1 MRYERFRA
9 IGDRH
14 GKLIELI
21 RTGEYSTPFLAEQLD
36 CSEQTIYRDIEFLKE
51 QGYSICAVRLA
62 KGWAYKLL
70 GEPATIAAEAG
81 AVYQ

>member
-9 IGDRH
+9 IADRH
-14 GKLIELI
+14 GKLIDLI
-21 RTGEYSTPFLAEQLD
+21 RGGEFSSPILAEKLA
-36 CSEQTIYRDIEFLKE
+36 CSEQTVYRDIDFLKA

-70 GEPATIAAEAG
+70 GEPTMVAAEEG
-81 AVYQ
+81 APFK

>member
-9 IGDRH
+9 IGNRH
-14 GKLIELI
+14 RKLIELI
-21 RTGEYSTPFLAEQLD
+21 RTGEYSSPFLAEKLD

-51 QGYSICAVRLA
+51 QGYSICAVRIA

-70 GEPATIAAEAG
+70 SEPATIAAEAG
-81 AVYQ
+81 AAYQ

>member
-9 IGDRH
+9 IADRH

-21 RTGEYSTPFLAEQLD
+21 RAGEFSSPLLAEKLA
-36 CSEQTIYRDIEFLKE
+36 CSEQTIYRDIDFLKE

-70 GEPATIAAEAG
+70 GEPAMVAAEKG
-81 AVYQ
+81 AAFQ